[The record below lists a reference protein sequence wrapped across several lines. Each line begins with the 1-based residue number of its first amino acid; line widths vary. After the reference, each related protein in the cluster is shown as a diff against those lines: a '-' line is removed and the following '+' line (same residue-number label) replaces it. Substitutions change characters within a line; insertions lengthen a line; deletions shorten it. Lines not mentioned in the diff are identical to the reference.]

1 MDDRYTLVSNNL
13 IINLGKSNILFFKSL
28 SKVNPN
34 FSFPSYSFDSHD
46 PGVYTATTV
55 TGLLEHYK
63 DPSCVMFFEP
73 MLTLPLHRNFVF
85 SLQELSR
92 ATIVSHTTY
101 DGIDQ
106 LSVPKMLKSYLKE
119 YHYKQR
125 VHVKRLDE
133 YQDS

>member
-1 MDDRYTLVSNNL
+1 MLNKIVLCIFFSIEY
-13 IINLGKSNILFFKSL
+13 LFFI
-28 SKVNPN
+28 
-34 FSFPSYSFDSHD
+34 YSFDSHD
-46 PGVYTATTV
+46 PGVYTARTV

-92 ATIVSHTTY
+92 ATIVSRTTY
-101 DGIDQ
+101 DGIDE
-106 LSVPKMLKSYLKE
+106 LCVPKMLKSYLKE

-125 VHVKRLDE
+125 VHVKRLDD

>member
-1 MDDRYTLVSNNL
+1 MDDHYTLVSNNS
-13 IINLGKSNILFFKSL
+13 IINLGEFLLVCCLNVVLIPFSL
-28 SKVNPN
+28 H
-34 FSFPSYSFDSHD
+34 SFDSHD

-73 MLTLPLHRNFVF
+73 MLTLPLNRNFVF

-133 YQDS
+133 YQDT